1 MTLVNQNA
9 QGSTHDKSLGFDPD
23 ALREKYRQ
31 ERDKRLRAD
40 GNEQYQ
46 EVTGDF
52 ARYLDDPYVAPGFA
66 REPLF
71 DEVEAIVI
79 GGGFGGL
86 LVAARLREAGVENI
100 RVIEK
105 GGDFGGTWYWNRYPG
120 AQCDIEAYIYLPLL
134 EELNYIP
141 KEKYSHAPEI
151 LAHSRAI
158 GEHYD
163 LYDNACFQTEV
174 TEMRWD
180 DEAARWIVST
190 NRGDRMKARFVAMS
204 NGPLKRPKLPGI
216 KGVETFKGHT
226 FHTSRW
232 DYGYTGGDSTGNLTG
247 LRDKRVAI
255 IGTGAT
261 AVQCVPHLG
270 AAAKQLYVFQRTPSS
285 IDVRANRPTDP
296 TWAATLRPGWQRER
310 IRNFNA
316 VLSGVPQE
324 VDLVDDGW
332 TTLVG
337 KMMEVFRRGR
347 AGALDR
353 PFDEVLELANF
364 EKMEEI
370 RRRVDAEVDDPA
382 VGEALKPYYK
392 MFCKRPCFHDE
403 YLATFNRPNVTL
415 VDTDGRGVDR
425 ITEQGVVA
433 GDVLHPVDCIIYATG
448 FEVGTGYERRAGF
461 RVHGR
466 DGRTLTEKWDE
477 QGMRTLHGMLTHD
490 YPNLFILG
498 QSQGAW
504 TANFT
509 QLLDEATL
517 HMAAIVEHLE
527 VGGHW
532 SVEAT
537 AEAEDAWADEIV
549 AHAVNGTG
557 GIGGSDCTPG
567 YYNNEG
573 RPLDGP
579 PWGAS
584 YGQGSIEFFRV
595 TAAWRESGAWD
606 GVMFASR

>member
-1 MTLVNQNA
+1 MADPVPA
-9 QGSTHDKSLGFDPD
+9 GPDFDPD
-23 ALREKYRQ
+23 ALRRRYAE
-31 ERDKRLRAD
+31 ERAKRLRPEGKD
-40 GNEQYQ
+40 QYL
-46 EVTGDF
+46 EVSGDY
-52 ARYLDDPYVAPGFA
+52 AGFA
-66 REPLF
+66 VDRHA
-71 DEVEAIVI
+71 EVPDRAPVEEEVGAVVV
-79 GGGFGGL
+79 GAGFGGL
-86 LVAARLREAGVENI
+86 LAGV
-100 RVIEK
+100 RLLGAGVDDVRLVEK
-105 GGDFGGTWYWNRYPG
+105 GGRIGGTWYWNQYPG
-120 AQCDIEAYIYLPLL
+120 AQCDIESYIYLPLL
-134 EELNYIP
+134 EELGVVPTERYAG
-141 KEKYSHAPEI
+141 APEI
-151 LAHSRAI
+151 LAHAQRIADHYGLSERALL
-158 GEHYD
+158 G
-163 LYDNACFQTEV
+163 TEV
-174 TEMRWD
+174 TDLHWD
-180 DEAARWIVST
+180 DGTRRWTVHT
-190 NRGDRMKARFVAMS
+190 DRGDRLRARFVVTAT
-204 NGPLKRPKLPGI
+204 GPLHRPKLPGVDGI
-216 KGVETFKGHT
+216 SSFGGHS

-232 DYGYTGGDSTGNLTG
+232 DYAYTGGGPDGG
-247 LRDKRVAI
+247 LDRLADRRVAV

-261 AVQCVPHLG
+261 AVQIVPHLAG
-270 AAAKQLYVFQRTPSS
+270 AAAHLTVFQRTPSS
-285 IDVRANRPTDP
+285 IDVRGNRPTDP
-296 TWAATLRPGWQRER
+296 AWAAALRPGWQRER

-337 KMMEVFRRGR
+337 KMMEIFRSGR

-353 PFDEVLELANF
+353 PFEEVLELANF

-370 RRRVDAEVDDPA
+370 RARVDAEVGDPA

-392 MFCKRPCFHDE
+392 MFCKRPCFHDG
-403 YLATFNRPNVTL
+403 YLATFNRPDVTL

-433 GDVLHPVDCIIYATG
+433 GGVLHPVDCIIYATG

-461 RVHGR
+461 RIHGR

-477 QGMRTLHGMLTHD
+477 RGMRTLHGMLIHD
-490 YPNLFILG
+490 FPNLFILG

-527 VGGHW
+527 ARGLW

-584 YGQGSIEFFRV
+584 YGRGSIEFFRL
-595 TAAWRESGAWD
+595 TAAWRASGTWN
-606 GVMFASR
+606 GVTFATR

>member
-1 MTLVNQNA
+1 MADPVTA
-9 QGSTHDKSLGFDPD
+9 GPGFDPD
-23 ALREKYRQ
+23 ALRRRYAM
-31 ERDKRLRAD
+31 ERAKRLRPEGKD
-40 GNEQYQ
+40 QYL
-46 EVTGDF
+46 EVSGDY
-52 ARYLDDPYVAPGFA
+52 AGFA
-66 REPLF
+66 TDRYADVAGRAPL
-71 DEVEAIVI
+71 DEELDAVVV

-86 LVAARLREAGVENI
+86 LAGARLRGAGFDGV
-100 RVIEK
+100 RLVEK
-105 GGDFGGTWYWNRYPG
+105 GGRIGGTWYWNQYPG
-120 AQCDIEAYIYLPLL
+120 AQCDIESYIYLPLL
-134 EELNYIP
+134 EELGVVPTERYAG
-141 KEKYSHAPEI
+141 APEI
-151 LAHSRAI
+151 LAHAQRIADHYGLAERALL
-158 GEHYD
+158 G
-163 LYDNACFQTEV
+163 TEV
-174 TEMRWD
+174 TDLHWD
-180 DEAARWIVST
+180 DSTGRWTVNT
-190 NRGDRMKARFVAMS
+190 DRGDRLRARFVVTAT
-204 NGPLKRPKLPGI
+204 GPLHRPKLPGVDGI
-216 KGVETFKGHT
+216 GSFGGHS

-232 DYGYTGGDSTGNLTG
+232 DYDYTGGGPEGG
-247 LRDKRVAI
+247 LDRLADRRVAV

-261 AVQCVPHLG
+261 AVQIVPHLG
-270 AAAKQLYVFQRTPSS
+270 RAAAQLLVFQRTPSS

-296 TWAATLRPGWQRER
+296 AWAASLGPGWQRER

-316 VLSGVPQE
+316 VLSGVPQD

-337 KMMEVFRRGR
+337 KMMEIFRSGR

-382 VGEALKPYYK
+382 VAEALKPFYK

-425 ITEQGVVA
+425 ITPDGVVA
-433 GDVLHPVDCIIYATG
+433 GGVRYPVDCIIYATG

-477 QGMRTLHGMLTHD
+477 RGMRTLHGMLTHG
-490 YPNLFILG
+490 YPNLFLLG

-527 VGGHW
+527 AGGLW

-584 YGQGSIEFFRV
+584 YGKGSIEFFRR

-606 GVMFASR
+606 GVTFAAR

>member
-1 MTLVNQNA
+1 MADPVTA
-9 QGSTHDKSLGFDPD
+9 GPDFDPD
-23 ALREKYRQ
+23 ELRRRYAE
-31 ERDKRLRAD
+31 ERAKRLRPEGKD
-40 GNEQYQ
+40 QYL
-46 EVTGDF
+46 EVSGDY
-52 ARYLDDPYVAPGFA
+52 AGFA
-66 REPLF
+66 TDRGADVPGRAPL
-71 DEVEAIVI
+71 DEEVGAVVV
-79 GGGFGGL
+79 GAGFGGL
-86 LVAARLREAGVENI
+86 LAGARLRGVGI
-100 RVIEK
+100 DDVRLVDK
-105 GGDFGGTWYWNRYPG
+105 GGRIGGTWYWNQYPG
-120 AQCDIEAYIYLPLL
+120 AQCDIESYIYLPLL
-134 EELNYIP
+134 EELGVVPTERYAC
-141 KEKYSHAPEI
+141 APEI
-151 LAHSRAI
+151 LAHAQRIADHYGLSERALL
-158 GEHYD
+158 G
-163 LYDNACFQTEV
+163 TEV
-174 TEMRWD
+174 TDMHWD
-180 DEAARWIVST
+180 DGTGRWTVHT
-190 NRGDRMKARFVAMS
+190 DRGDRLRARFVVTAT
-204 NGPLKRPKLPGI
+204 GPLHRPKLPGVDGI
-216 KGVETFKGHT
+216 RSFGGHS

-232 DYGYTGGDSTGNLTG
+232 DYAYTGGGPEGG
-247 LRDKRVAI
+247 LDRLADRRVAV

-261 AVQCVPHLG
+261 AVQIVPHLG
-270 AAAKQLYVFQRTPSS
+270 RAAAQLLVFQRTPSS

-584 YGQGSIEFFRV
+584 YGKGSIEFFRV

>member
-1 MTLVNQNA
+1 MADPVTA
-9 QGSTHDKSLGFDPD
+9 GPDFDPE
-23 ALREKYRQ
+23 ALRRRYAE
-31 ERDKRLRAD
+31 ERAKRLRPEGKD
-40 GNEQYQ
+40 QYL
-46 EVTGDF
+46 EVSGDY
-52 ARYLDDPYVAPGFA
+52 AGFA
-66 REPLF
+66 ADRHAAVPDRAPVQE
-71 DEVEAIVI
+71 DVGAVVV

-86 LVAARLREAGVENI
+86 LAGVRLLGAGI
-100 RVIEK
+100 DDVRLVEK
-105 GGDFGGTWYWNRYPG
+105 GGRIGGTWYWNQYPG
-120 AQCDIEAYIYLPLL
+120 AQCDIESYIYLPLL
-134 EELNYIP
+134 EELGVVPTERYAG
-141 KEKYSHAPEI
+141 APEI
-151 LAHSRAI
+151 LAHAQRIADHYGLSERALL
-158 GEHYD
+158 G
-163 LYDNACFQTEV
+163 TEV
-174 TEMRWD
+174 TDLHWDEGIRRWSVRTD
-180 DEAARWIVST
+180 
-190 NRGDRMKARFVAMS
+190 RGDRLRARFVVTAT
-204 NGPLKRPKLPGI
+204 GPLHRPKLPGVDGI
-216 KGVETFKGHT
+216 DAFGGHS

-232 DYGYTGGDSTGNLTG
+232 DYAYTGGGPDGG
-247 LRDKRVAI
+247 LDRLADKRVAV

-261 AVQCVPHLG
+261 AVQIVPHLG
-270 AAAKQLYVFQRTPSS
+270 RAAAHLTVFQRTPSS
-285 IDVRANRPTDP
+285 IDVRGNRPTDP
-296 TWAATLRPGWQRER
+296 AWAASLQPGWQRER

-337 KMMEVFRRGR
+337 KMMEIFRSGR

-353 PFDEVLELANF
+353 PFEEVLELANF

-370 RRRVDAEVDDPA
+370 RHRVDAEVADPA

-392 MFCKRPCFHDE
+392 MFCKRPCFHDG

-433 GDVLHPVDCIIYATG
+433 GGVLHPVDCIIYATG

-461 RVHGR
+461 RIQGR

-490 YPNLFILG
+490 FPNLFILS

-527 VGGHW
+527 AGGLW

-584 YGQGSIEFFRV
+584 YGRGSIEFFRL
-595 TAAWRESGAWD
+595 TAAWRASGAWD
-606 GVMFASR
+606 GVTFAAP